1 MKNLLEYILIH
12 IVQNP
17 DQVVVE
23 EIETEEGFLY
33 TISVHPEDMGRIIG
47 KGGNVI
53 QSIRTLARVRA
64 MKEGRRVRIEIKE
77 EEKEEK

>member
-12 IVQNP
+12 IAQNP

-23 EIETEEGFLY
+23 ETQTEEGDLY
-33 TISVHPEDMGRIIG
+33 TITVNPEDMGRVIG

-53 QSIRTLARVRA
+53 QAIRTLARVRA

-77 EEKEEK
+77 

>member
-12 IVQNP
+12 IAQNP

-23 EIETEEGFLY
+23 ETQTEEGDLY
-33 TISVHPEDMGRIIG
+33 TITVNPEDMGRIIG

-53 QSIRTLARVRA
+53 QAIRTLARVRA

-77 EEKEEK
+77 

>member
-23 EIETEEGFLY
+23 ESQVEDTDIY
-33 TISVHPEDMGRIIG
+33 IISVHPDDVGHVIG
-47 KGGNVI
+47 KGGNII
-53 QSIRTLARVRA
+53 QAIRTLARVRA
-64 MKEGRRVRIEIKE
+64 MKEGRRVRVELKE
-77 EEKEEK
+77 

>member
-17 DQVVVE
+17 DQVLVE
-23 EIETEEGFLY
+23 ESQTDDTDLY
-33 TISVHPEDMGRIIG
+33 TITVHPDDMGRVIG

-53 QSIRTLARVRA
+53 QAIRTLARIRA
-64 MKEGRRVRIEIKE
+64 MKEGRRVRIEVRE
-77 EEKEEK
+77 